1 MTKFL
6 SLDKCLP
13 HREFL
18 QVREHLCYILSVA
31 SSSNMLVCLLQIVDV
46 QERPGSFDDLEYD
59 PEWLAILKATNSL
72 QRTTPYP
79 WNPPENNGLH
89 KRYTD
94 ILTELTALICSK
106 SQHSHHLV
114 LFAKQFINSQIIL
127 VTMMFRLLVISV
139 NL

>member
-1 MTKFL
+1 MIVINLSCCLQPKDNVTPRVTKFL

-18 QVREHLCYILSVA
+18 QVREHLCYIHSAA

-46 QERPGSFDDLEYD
+46 QERPGSSDGLEYD
-59 PEWLAILKATNSL
+59 LEWLAILKATNSL

-94 ILTELTALICSK
+94 ILTELRAT
-106 SQHSHHLV
+106 HS
-114 LFAKQFINSQIIL
+114 ID
-127 VTMMFRLLVISV
+127 LL
-139 NL
+139 